1 MGQVAFYH
9 MCKHVH
15 AAAGSVSHL
24 YAAVQKLR
32 WMCHF
37 QFNRCLIGSLERM
50 KETLSERLHPGFS
63 VEFAEKA
70 LLYFCGSTEILKY
83 AN

>member
-1 MGQVAFYH
+1 MFHMGQVAFCH
-9 MCKHVH
+9 TCEHVH

-37 QFNRCLIGSLERM
+37 QLNRCLIGSLERM
-50 KETLSERLHPGFS
+50 KD
-63 VEFAEKA
+63 
-70 LLYFCGSTEILKY
+70 I
-83 AN
+83 